1 MTLLGLHL
9 GMAVLWA
16 MATGSLT
23 FPSLLMGVIVG
34 GGVLHLLGPV
44 LGDRRYG
51 TRFYRAIALAFFFL
65 LELFASGVR
74 VAIDVLRPT
83 LNLTPAV
90 VAVPLELRN
99 EAAIVL
105 LANMVSLTPGTL
117 SIDLSDDRSCL
128 YVHTMYGED
137 PVETRRAIKRDFEQ
151 RIQEVFR

>member
-1 MTLLGLHL
+1 MSLLGLHL

-23 FPSLLMGVIVG
+23 FPSLLMGVFVG

-44 LGDRRYG
+44 LGDPRYG
-51 TRFYRAIALAFFFL
+51 IRFYRAIALAFFFL
-65 LELFASGVR
+65 WELFASGVR

-90 VAVPLELRN
+90 IAVPLDLKN

-137 PVETRRAIKRDFEQ
+137 AVETRRAVKHDFER

>member
-23 FPSLLMGVIVG
+23 FASLVMGVIVG

-44 LGDRRYG
+44 LGDPRYG
-51 TRFYRAIALAFFFL
+51 IRFYRAISLAFFFL
-65 LELFASGVR
+65 RELFASGIR
-74 VAIDVLRPT
+74 VAVDVLRPS
-83 LNLTPAV
+83 LDLTPAV
-90 VAVPLELRN
+90 IAVPLDLRH

-117 SIDLSDDRSCL
+117 SIDLSEDNSCL
-128 YVHTMYGED
+128 YVHTMYGAD
-137 PVETRRAIKRDFEQ
+137 PVATRQAIKRDFER

>member
-44 LGDRRYG
+44 LGDPRYG
-51 TRFYRAIALAFFFL
+51 VRFYRAVALAFFFL
-65 LELFASGVR
+65 WELFASGIR

>member
-1 MTLLGLHL
+1 MSLLGLHL
-9 GMAVLWA
+9 GVAVLWA

-23 FPSLLMGVIVG
+23 FPSLLMGVFIG

-44 LGDRRYG
+44 LGDPRYG
-51 TRFYRAIALAFFFL
+51 IRFYRAIALAFFFL
-65 LELFASGVR
+65 WELFASGVR

-90 VAVPLELRN
+90 IAVPLDLRN

-137 PVETRRAIKRDFEQ
+137 PVETRRAIKHDFEQ